1 MEVSFCKSCENM
13 LYIYVDSESK
23 LYHGCKA
30 CGETSEIDSKTQLI
44 YNNSNQSTMDNSELI
59 NINPYVCHDITLPII
74 KNNKNI
80 KCKNELCDAEKTDIK
95 YVKYDSV
102 DMKFIYICQHCGSK
116 WKNNL

>member
-1 MEVSFCKSCENM
+1 MEVSFCSNCENM
-13 LYIYVDSESK
+13 MYIYEDSESK

-30 CGETSEIDSKTQLI
+30 CGETTEIDSKTQLI
-44 YNNSNQSTMDNSELI
+44 YNNSNQSKMDNSELI
-59 NINPYVCHDITLPII
+59 NINPYISHDITLPII

-80 KCKNELCDAEKTDIK
+80 KCKNELCDSENTDIK
-95 YVKYDSV
+95 YVKYDST